1 MTMDQPRPTLHDI
14 CRAAEVSLYT
24 ASRALSG
31 HDGVAPQTRERVQRI
46 AGELGYVANQMAR
59 NLKRSSS
66 RTVGV
71 LTANIENQYYAV
83 LVGALE
89 KVVQEQGFHCLVT
102 DAVVDGAYRIE
113 RENRF
118 VAALLE
124 HRVAGV
130 VVTYSPTRENMRR
143 LAAWRLPILFVDCLP
158 PPGYE
163 HLPCITAD
171 NYAASREVGAHLAGH
186 GYRAWGFVA
195 HTPTW
200 STRQPREQ
208 GLRDAAA
215 VHGAQVE
222 IIEGGNDSETA
233 CRAVAALLDGRPRS
247 TWPDALY
254 ASNTPL
260 LHGTLRALRDRRVRI
275 PRDIA
280 IVAFDEFDWAEL
292 LSPPVTVVDQ
302 RIPEIGSAAGRRLL
316 DLVGASPESSEAV
329 DLVQPF
335 LRLRASC
342 GCGASRRRSKRN
354 QAEEPQR

>member
-1 MTMDQPRPTLHDI
+1 MIMVQPRPTLHDI
-14 CRAAEVSLYT
+14 CRAAEVSVFT

-71 LTANIENQYYAV
+71 LTANVENQYYAV

-102 DAVVDGAYRIE
+102 DAVVDGIYSIE

-158 PPGYE
+158 PAGYE

-171 NYAASREVGAHLAGH
+171 NYAASREVGNHLAGH
-186 GYRAWGFVA
+186 GYGTWAFVA

-200 STRQPREQ
+200 GTRQPREM
-208 GLRDAAA
+208 GLCDAASS
-215 VHGAQVE
+215 HGAKVE

-233 CRAVAALLDGRPRS
+233 CRAVAALLDSRPRRA
-247 TWPDALY
+247 WPDALY

-260 LHGTLRALRDRRVRI
+260 LHGTLRALNDRSVRI
-275 PRDIA
+275 PQDIA
-280 IVAFDEFDWAEL
+280 LVAFDEFDWAAL
-292 LSPPVTVVDQ
+292 LSPPITVVDQ
-302 RIPEIGSAAGRRLL
+302 RIPEIGAAAGGRLL
-316 DLVGASPESSEAV
+316 DLFGHSSDTGEIVGVVKPY
-329 DLVQPF
+329 
-335 LRLRASC
+335 LRIRASC
-342 GCGASRRRSKRN
+342 GCSADGGQPSAM
-354 QAEEPQR
+354 EEAHS